1 MISHL
6 FVIARENKICTQ
18 CAVSRDTFRR
28 ARRGRPG
35 GIIRSAG
42 SGESVTLGGSILRT
56 HRDTRD
62 TPNDTPTP
70 HIRHTFMIPIDI
82 F

>member
-1 MISHL
+1 VL
-6 FVIARENKICTQ
+6 ALGA
-18 CAVSRDTFRR
+18 AVFC
-28 ARRGRPG
+28 GLMCG
-35 GIIRSAG
+35 
-42 SGESVTLGGSILRT
+42 L

-62 TPNDTPTP
+62 HTPNDTPTP

>member
-1 MISHL
+1 VLRSGAQYSADFI
-6 FVIARENKICTQ
+6 VTDAR
-18 CAVSRDTFRR
+18 
-28 ARRGRPG
+28 
-35 GIIRSAG
+35 
-42 SGESVTLGGSILRT
+42 
-56 HRDTRD
+56 H